1 MFEPTM
7 DAELARQSLEGFKQ
21 MGKVAPYV
29 TRFRELVGVI
39 RNMSEEDKYRA
50 FMKGLKPNIWQMV
63 GPNVRGDLEAA
74 ILMAEQF
81 DLYGQSE
88 SVASGNRPGGSG
100 QGTSGGKSK
109 NKQKGAVHVV
119 VEAPAASSSSGQVAV
134 VDGQRKGKGKKPP
147 QNQKGKGQGQRNQ
160 GNVSCF
166 CCGGSHVMRDCPEV
180 KAIQQK
186 FLQRKGN

>member
-1 MFEPTM
+1 
-7 DAELARQSLEGFKQ
+7 

-50 FMKGLKPNIWQMV
+50 FMKGLKPNIRQMV

-88 SVASGNRPGGSG
+88 FSGIRKSTRWIWSREHQGVKSKTNKKG
-100 QGTSGGKSK
+100 QCTWWSRHRQHPRHPVRWLWWMAKGRAKGKSHHK
-109 NKQKGAVHVV
+109 TKKAKAKGRGTRAMSVVSAVEGHT
-119 VEAPAASSSSGQVAV
+119 
-134 VDGQRKGKGKKPP
+134 
-147 QNQKGKGQGQRNQ
+147 
-160 GNVSCF
+160 
-166 CCGGSHVMRDCPEV
+166 
-180 KAIQQK
+180 
-186 FLQRKGN
+186 